1 MTHGVI
7 RDVKSKD
14 NYTNESHS
22 KRDISDLRLI
32 KVIFTNKF
40 FWLFMMMLTCN

>member
-22 KRDISDLRLI
+22 KRDISDLASSR
-32 KVIFTNKF
+32 
-40 FWLFMMMLTCN
+40 